1 MPIKATY
8 TREYIPPK
16 DHGYSGKPWVLRST
30 RQTVPYVN
38 GAYRTVKF
46 QEGPRVPPGWMT
58 AAEHIAMYLNNADH
72 TFGLYHVQRSTQL
85 ARNRLNN
92 SLIKGRAALGITAAT
107 ANQSFSMVA
116 TRGSQ
121 LLNAYKALRKGN
133 VRKMEKSLGIL
144 RNSDGTINH
153 GSLKFTKNRLPPSV
167 QKHFNAQVR
176 KVRIKPL
183 KWKKGSVENTW
194 LEYTFGWVPLVAD
207 VHEVLKVASDPFE
220 VQRSHGTA
228 SLRDIVR
235 QSDQY
240 ANRYT
245 ECRIRTVCT
254 AGIKITNPNVALLTQ
269 LGLGNPLAVAWDVI
283 PFSFVVDWFFKIS
296 TYLNTYNDMAGF
308 AYVDPVTT
316 VNKRATGFLEDKRS
330 WQNTA
335 SSGRLRERTLM
346 IVNKPKTPYFQL
358 PTPSLW
364 LAATSF
370 SLLSQQ
376 VRRRLPKG

>member
-1 MPIKATY
+1 MPIVATY
-8 TREYIPPK
+8 SRSYVPPR
-16 DHGYSGKPWVLRST
+16 DHGYSGETWNLRSS
-30 RQTVPYVN
+30 RQKLPYVS
-38 GAYRTVKF
+38 APYRTSRYF
-46 QEGPRVPPGWMT
+46 EGPRVPPGWLT
-58 AAEHIAMYLNNADH
+58 VADYVSSYLDNSDSN
-72 TFGLYHVQRSTQL
+72 FGLYHVQRSTQL

-121 LLNAYKALRKGN
+121 LLNAYRALRKGN
-133 VRKMEKSLGIL
+133 VRKMERSLGIL

-167 QKHFNAQVR
+167 RKHFNAQVR
-176 KVRIKPL
+176 KVRDKPL
-183 KWKKGSVENTW
+183 KWKKGTVENTW

-207 VHEVLKVASDPFE
+207 VHEVLKVRSDPFE
-220 VQRSHGTA
+220 VARSYGTA
-228 SLRDIVR
+228 SLRDIVT
-235 QSDQY
+235 DNKPY
-240 ANRYT
+240 AAWQM
-245 ECRIRTVCT
+245 ECRVRTVCT

-269 LGLGNPLAVAWDVI
+269 LGLNNPLAVAWDVI
-283 PFSFVVDWFFKIS
+283 PFSFVVDWFFGIS
-296 TYLNTYNDMAGF
+296 RYLNTYNDLAGF

-335 SSGRLRERTLM
+335 TSGRKRERTLN

-376 VRRRLPKG
+376 VRRRQPQG

>member
-1 MPIKATY
+1 M
-8 TREYIPPK
+8 R
-16 DHGYSGKPWVLRST
+16 
-30 RQTVPYVN
+30 
-38 GAYRTVKF
+38 F
-46 QEGPRVPPGWMT
+46 QEGRRIPPGNFNAT
-58 AAEHIAMYLNNADH
+58 DQVAKYLLYDEDNL
-72 TFGLYHVQRSTQL
+72 GLAHVQRSTQL
-85 ARNRLNN
+85 ARKRLNN

-121 LLNAYKALRKGN
+121 LLNAYRALRKGN

-153 GSLKFTKNRLPPSV
+153 GSLKFTKKRLPPSV
-167 QKHFNAQVR
+167 RKHFNAQVR
-176 KVRIKPL
+176 KVRNKPL

-207 VHEVLKVASDPFE
+207 VQEVLKVCSDPFE
-220 VQRSHGTA
+220 VQRSFGTA
-228 SLRDIVR
+228 SLRDIVTWR
-235 QSDQY
+235 QWY
-240 ANRYT
+240 AIQHT
-245 ECRIRTVCT
+245 ECRVRTVCT

-269 LGLGNPLAVAWDVI
+269 LGLNNPLAVAWDVI

-316 VNKRATGFLEDKRS
+316 VERRAVGFFEDKRS
-330 WQNTA
+330 SLNTV
-335 SSGRLRERTLM
+335 SSGRKRERMLT

>member
-1 MPIKATY
+1 MPIVTNY
-8 TREYIPPK
+8 NRSYVPPK
-16 DHGYSGKPWVLRST
+16 DHGHPGNPWNLRST
-30 RQTVPYVN
+30 RQKLPYVT
-38 GAYRTVKF
+38 GQYRTQRF
-46 QEGPRVPPGWMT
+46 SDGPRVPVYWNS
-58 AAEHIAMYLNNADH
+58 ANSLVYAYISNSDSNY
-72 TFGLYHVQRSTQL
+72 GLYHVQRSTQL
-85 ARNRLNN
+85 ARRRLNN

-107 ANQSFSMVA
+107 ANRSFGMVA

-121 LLNAYKALRKGN
+121 LLNAYRALRKGN

-167 QKHFNAQVR
+167 RKHFNAQVR
-176 KVRIKPL
+176 KVRNKPL
-183 KWKKGSVENTW
+183 KWKKGSVENMW

-207 VHEVLKVASDPFE
+207 VHQVLKVKSDPFE
-220 VQRSHGTA
+220 VARSYGTA

-235 QSDQY
+235 QSD
-240 ANRYT
+240 RYYINLL
-245 ECRIRTVCT
+245 EAKVRTVCT
-254 AGIKITNPNVALLTQ
+254 AGIRITNPNVALLTQ
-269 LGLGNPLAVAWDVI
+269 LGLNNPLAVAWDVI

-316 VNKRATGFLEDKRS
+316 VEKRATGFLEDRTS
-330 WQNTA
+330 GRNTV
-335 SSGRLRERTLM
+335 SSGRQRERTYG
-346 IVNKPKTPYFQL
+346 IVNKPKSPYFQL

-376 VRRRLPKG
+376 VRRR